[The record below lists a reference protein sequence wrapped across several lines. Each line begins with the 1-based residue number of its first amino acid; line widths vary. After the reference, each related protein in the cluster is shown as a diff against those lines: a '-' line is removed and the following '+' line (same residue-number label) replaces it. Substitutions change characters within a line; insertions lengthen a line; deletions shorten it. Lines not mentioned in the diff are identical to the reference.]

1 MIKVFDGKFSLNF
14 LKICVLAYEIAKDE
28 YLQNN
33 SLNIENINNNDVFD
47 SVFVAPKHLFLALSI
62 YPDSLAF
69 SILSK
74 FKKINK
80 IFDANLDS
88 RINDSLKKFN
98 NDFSLI
104 KVKFDNSSRK
114 IVDNSFMVAASY
126 DHFYIG
132 TEHLLY
138 SLLKS
143 NDLGLKTVL
152 NTSGLN
158 ISEVSN
164 SVLGIL
170 KSISNFSDIADNIG
184 LNISEFSKRTPALD
198 YFSTELTNE
207 ENQKNIDPVI
217 LREKEID
224 RLVYILSRRYKNNP
238 ILLGNAGVGKTA
250 IVEGLAKRIAN
261 NEVPDV
267 LIGKRI
273 FNLDLN
279 SVVAGAAYRGEFE
292 VRLKDIIE
300 EVNSDPNIIL
310 FIDEIHSIVG
320 AGSNAGNGDA
330 ANILKPALAK
340 SKVKVIGA
348 TTFEEYKQ
356 YIEKD
361 PALERRFQPVFVNE
375 PSVDET
381 IELLRGI
388 KINYEKF
395 HNVKIEDEAI
405 IGAAQF
411 SKRYIT
417 DKFLPD
423 KAIDLIDEACAR
435 IKVKKTSNVLLKD
448 IMKTERFIEKLEKE
462 KDVLID
468 KENFEAVMEIKNKQ
482 TVLIEKLE
490 ELKALNDSRSKKKLG
505 TVTLDD
511 VAHIVSDISSV
522 PVDNILHNNIASKL
536 KKLND
541 DLKSNI
547 IGQDEAI
554 SSIVSYIKRGIFESN
569 FKEKPLA
576 SFMFVGKSG
585 TGKTEIAK
593 NIAKSFFDNENN
605 FIRFDMSEYSE
616 NIGISSLIGAPAGYV
631 GYREGGLLT
640 DAVRRKPYSVVV
652 FDDADKAH
660 PKVLSLILEILDS
673 GFITD
678 ATGRKISFK
687 NTVIV
692 VSTNLGS
699 DDFVEK
705 DLGFSSSEG
714 SESKVDEDKKK
725 NKEDLNELIKEYFAS
740 EFVAKID
747 KVLLFNDLNLN
758 DLKEIVKFKIK
769 MLSRYFSNGCDISI
783 SDKAINYLADSAK
796 KHNNGARGVDSAIFD
811 EVENVLIDSFIDDN
825 DKFNN
830 TRNIFIDY
838 NKKIVLNIK

>member
-33 SLNIENINNNDVFD
+33 NLLIENADKNLLA
-47 SVFVAPKHLFLALSI
+47 SVLVAPKHLFLALSI

-80 IFDANLDS
+80 IFDANLDA
-88 RINDSLKKFN
+88 RINDSLKFFN

-104 KVKFDNSSRK
+104 SVKFDAHSRK
-114 IVDNSFMVAASY
+114 IVDNALMVAASY

-138 SLLKS
+138 SLLK
-143 NDLGLKTVL
+143 NDDDGLKL
-152 NTSGLN
+152 ILITSGLN
-158 ISEVSN
+158 VSEVLS

-170 KSISNFSDIADNIG
+170 KSISNFSDITDYMGFNVG
-184 LNISEFSKRTPALD
+184 GYNKRTPALD
-198 YFSTELTNE
+198 FFSTELTDV

-224 RLVYILSRRYKNNP
+224 RLIYILSRRYKNNP

-250 IVEGLAKRIAN
+250 IVEGLAKRILN

-279 SVVAGAAYRGEFE
+279 SVVAGASYRGEFE

-300 EVNSDPNIIL
+300 EVNTDPNIIL

-320 AGSNAGNGDA
+320 AGSNTGNGDA

-361 PALERRFQPVFVNE
+361 SALERRFQPVYVNE

-381 IELLRGI
+381 IELLKGI
-388 KINYEKF
+388 KGNYEKF
-395 HNVKIEDEAI
+395 HNVKIEEEALV
-405 IGAAQF
+405 GAAKF

-435 IKVKKTSNVLLKD
+435 IKVKNTNNILLKD
-448 IMKTERFIEKLEKE
+448 LIKLERSIEKLEIE
-462 KDVLID
+462 KDSLIES
-468 KENFEAVMEIKNKQ
+468 ENFEAVIEIKNKQ
-482 TVLIEKLE
+482 SVLVEKLE
-490 ELKALNDSRSKKKLG
+490 GLKILSDARSKKKLG
-505 TVTLDD
+505 VVTLSD
-511 VAHIVSDISSV
+511 VANIVSDISSV
-522 PVDNILHNNIASKL
+522 PVDNILHNNISLKL
-536 KKLND
+536 KNLDNGLRK
-541 DLKSNI
+541 NI
-547 IGQDEAI
+547 IGQNDII
-554 SSIVSYIKRGIFESN
+554 SSIISYIKRGIFESN
-569 FKEKPLA
+569 FKDKPLA
-576 SFMFVGKSG
+576 SFLFVGKSG

-593 NIAKSFFDNENN
+593 NIAKNFFDNEEN

-616 NIGISSLIGAPAGYV
+616 NIGITSLIGAPAGYV
-631 GYREGGLLT
+631 GYREGGVLT
-640 DAVRRKPYSVVV
+640 DAVRRKPYSVVL

-660 PKVLSLILEILDS
+660 PKVLSLIQEILDS

-678 ATGRKISFK
+678 ATGKKISFK
-687 NTVIV
+687 NTVV
-692 VSTNLGS
+692 VISTNLGNEELS
-699 DDFVEK
+699 EK
-705 DLGFSSSEG
+705 DLGFNST
-714 SESKVDEDKKK
+714 DEK
-725 NKEDLNELIKEYFAS
+725 NKEVVKSKNEKENLNDLAKEYFTS
-740 EFVAKID
+740 EFIAKID
-747 KVLLFNDLNLN
+747 KVLAFNDLTKDNLK
-758 DLKEIVKFKIK
+758 DIAKIK
-769 MLSRYFSNGCDISI
+769 INALSKYLPKDCKIEVSNKVLDHV
-783 SDKAINYLADSAK
+783 AELAVK
-796 KHNNGARGVDSAIFD
+796 NGNGARGVDSAIFD
-811 EVENVLIDSFIDDN
+811 EIENQLIDSFIDN
-825 DKFNN
+825 ENFDKIKEIN
-830 TRNIFIDY
+830 IDY
-838 NKKIVLNIK
+838 NKKISLKIK

>member
-33 SLNIENINNNDVFD
+33 NLLIENADKNLLA
-47 SVFVAPKHLFLALSI
+47 SVLVAPKHLFLALSI

-80 IFDANLDS
+80 IFDANLDA
-88 RINDSLKKFN
+88 RINDSLKFFN

-104 KVKFDNSSRK
+104 SVKFDAHSRK
-114 IVDNSFMVAASY
+114 IVDNALMVAASY

-138 SLLKS
+138 SLLK
-143 NDLGLKTVL
+143 NDDDGLKL
-152 NTSGLN
+152 ILITSGLN
-158 ISEVSN
+158 VSEVLS

-170 KSISNFSDIADNIG
+170 KSISNFSDITDYMGFNVG
-184 LNISEFSKRTPALD
+184 GYNKRTPALD
-198 YFSTELTNE
+198 FFSTELTDV

-224 RLVYILSRRYKNNP
+224 RLIYILSRRYKNNP

-250 IVEGLAKRIAN
+250 IVEGLAKRILN

-279 SVVAGAAYRGEFE
+279 SVVAGASYRGEFE

-300 EVNSDPNIIL
+300 EVNTDPNIIL

-320 AGSNAGNGDA
+320 AGSNTGNGDA

-361 PALERRFQPVFVNE
+361 SALERRFQPVYVNE

-381 IELLRGI
+381 IELLKGI
-388 KINYEKF
+388 KGNYEKF
-395 HNVKIEDEAI
+395 HNVKIEEEALV
-405 IGAAQF
+405 GAAKF

-435 IKVKKTSNVLLKD
+435 IKVKNTNNILLKD
-448 IMKTERFIEKLEKE
+448 LIKLERSIEKLEIE
-462 KDVLID
+462 KDSLIES
-468 KENFEAVMEIKNKQ
+468 ENFEAVIEIKNKQ
-482 TVLIEKLE
+482 SVLVEKLE
-490 ELKALNDSRSKKKLG
+490 GLKILSDARSKKKLG
-505 TVTLDD
+505 VVTLSD
-511 VAHIVSDISSV
+511 VANIVSDISSV
-522 PVDNILHNNIASKL
+522 PVDNILHNNISLKL
-536 KKLND
+536 KNLDNGLRKD
-541 DLKSNI
+541 I
-547 IGQDEAI
+547 IGQNDII
-554 SSIVSYIKRGIFESN
+554 SSIISYIKRGIFESN
-569 FKEKPLA
+569 FKDKPLA
-576 SFMFVGKSG
+576 SFLFVGKSG

-593 NIAKSFFDNENN
+593 NIAKNFFDNEEN

-616 NIGISSLIGAPAGYV
+616 NIGITSLIGAPAGYV
-631 GYREGGLLT
+631 GYREGGVLT
-640 DAVRRKPYSVVV
+640 DAVRRKPYSVVL

-660 PKVLSLILEILDS
+660 PKVLSLIQEILDS

-678 ATGRKISFK
+678 ATGKKISFK
-687 NTVIV
+687 NTVV
-692 VSTNLGS
+692 VISTNLGNEELS
-699 DDFVEK
+699 EK
-705 DLGFSSSEG
+705 DLGFNST
-714 SESKVDEDKKK
+714 DEK
-725 NKEDLNELIKEYFAS
+725 NKEVVKSKNEKENLNDLAKEYFTS
-740 EFVAKID
+740 EFIAKID
-747 KVLLFNDLNLN
+747 KVLAFNDLTKDNLK
-758 DLKEIVKFKIK
+758 DIAKIK
-769 MLSRYFSNGCDISI
+769 INALSKYLPKDCKIEVSNKVLDHV
-783 SDKAINYLADSAK
+783 AELAVK
-796 KHNNGARGVDSAIFD
+796 NGNGARGVDSAIFD
-811 EVENVLIDSFIDDN
+811 EIENQLIDSFIDN
-825 DKFNN
+825 ENFDKIKEIN
-830 TRNIFIDY
+830 IDY
-838 NKKIVLNIK
+838 NKKISLKIK

>member
-1 MIKVFDGKFSLNF
+1 MVKVFNGKFSLNF
-14 LKICVLAYEIAKDE
+14 LKVCALAHEIAKDE

-33 SLNIENINNNDVFD
+33 NLLVENVDF
-47 SVFVAPKHLFLALSI
+47 SVLASILVSPKHLFLALSI
-62 YPDSLAF
+62 YPDCLAF
-69 SILSK
+69 SILTK

-80 IFDANLDS
+80 VFDANLDA
-88 RINDSLKKFN
+88 RINDALKSVD

-104 KVKFDNSSRK
+104 KAKFDNGARR
-114 IVDNSFMVAASY
+114 IVENALMVAASY

-143 NDLGLKTVL
+143 DDNGLKL
-152 NTSGLN
+152 IISSSGLN
-158 ISEVSN
+158 VSEVAA

-170 KSISNFSDIADNIG
+170 KSISNFSDISDYVG
-184 LNISEFSKRTPALD
+184 LNVGGFNKKTPALD
-198 YFSTELTNE
+198 YFSTELTNF

-267 LIGKRI
+267 LVGKRI

-279 SVVAGAAYRGEFE
+279 SVIAGASYRGEFE

-320 AGSNAGNGDA
+320 AGSNTGTGDA

-340 SKVKVIGA
+340 SKVRVIGA

-361 PALERRFQPVFVNE
+361 PALERRFQPVYVSE

-381 IELLRGI
+381 VELLRGI

-395 HNVKIEDEAI
+395 HNVKIEDEAL
-405 IGAAQF
+405 IGAANF

-435 IKVKKTSNVLLKD
+435 IKVKNTNNTLLKD
-448 IMKTERFIEKLEKE
+448 IIKIEKSIEKLEDE
-462 KDVLID
+462 KDFLID
-468 KENFEAVMEIKNKQ
+468 KEDFEGVIEIKNKQ
-482 TVLIEKLE
+482 SVLVKKLE
-490 ELKALNDSRSKKKLG
+490 DLKILSESKLKKKLG
-505 TVTLDD
+505 VVTINDI
-511 VAHIVSDISSV
+511 ASIVSDVSSV
-522 PVDNILHNNIASKL
+522 PVDNILHNNISLKL
-536 KKLND
+536 KGLD
-541 DLKSNI
+541 SGLRSSI
-547 IGQDEAI
+547 IGQDDVI

-569 FKEKPLA
+569 FKDKPLA
-576 SFMFVGKSG
+576 SFLFVGKSG

-593 NIAKSFFDNENN
+593 NIAKNFFDNEEN

-616 NIGISSLIGAPAGYV
+616 NIGITSLIGAPAGYV
-631 GYREGGLLT
+631 GYREGGVLT
-640 DAVRRKPYSVVV
+640 DAVKRKPYSVVL

-673 GFITD
+673 GHITD
-678 ATGRKISFK
+678 ATGKKISFK
-687 NTVIV
+687 NTVVI
-692 VSTNLGS
+692 VSTNLGDDEIS
-699 DDFVEK
+699 DK
-705 DLGFSSSEG
+705 DLGFNSL
-714 SESKVDEDKKK
+714 DEDKHEVEK
-725 NKEDLNELIKEYFAS
+725 NKNNKENLNDLVKEYFTT

-747 KVLLFNDLNLN
+747 KVLAFNDLTKGNLK
-758 DLKEIVKFKIK
+758 DIAKIK
-769 MLSRYFSNGCDISI
+769 VNALSKFLPKDCKISV
-783 SDKAINYLADSAK
+783 SDKTLDYIAESALK
-796 KHNNGARGVDSAIFD
+796 KNIGARGVESVIFD
-811 EVENVLIDSFIDDN
+811 EIENKLIDVFIDN
-825 DKFNN
+825 ENSNN
-830 TRNIFIDY
+830 LNEVNIDY
-838 NKKIVLNIK
+838 NKKILLKIK

>member
-1 MIKVFDGKFSLNF
+1 MIKVFEGKFSLNF

-33 SLNIENINNNDVFD
+33 NLLIENVDKNIL
-47 SVFVAPKHLFLALSI
+47 SSIFVAPKHLFLALSI

-80 IFDANLDS
+80 IFDANLDA
-88 RINDSLKKFN
+88 RINDSLRLFN

-104 KVKFDNSSRK
+104 KVKFDTNARK
-114 IVDNSFMVAASY
+114 IVDNALMVAASY

-143 NDLGLKTVL
+143 NDDGLKLILV
-152 NTSGLN
+152 TSGLN
-158 ISEVSN
+158 VSEVSA

-170 KSISNFSDIADNIG
+170 KSISNFSDITDYMGFNVG
-184 LNISEFSKRTPALD
+184 GYNKRTPALD
-198 YFSTELTNE
+198 YFSTELTNI

-224 RLVYILSRRYKNNP
+224 RLIYILSRRYKNNP

-250 IVEGLAKRIAN
+250 IVEGLAKRILN

-279 SVVAGAAYRGEFE
+279 SIIAGASYRGEFE
-292 VRLKDIIE
+292 IRLKDIIE
-300 EVNSDPNIIL
+300 EVNADSNIIL

-320 AGSNAGNGDA
+320 AGSNTGNGDA

-361 PALERRFQPVFVNE
+361 PALERRFQPVYVNE

-381 IELLRGI
+381 IELLMGI
-388 KINYEKF
+388 KNNYEKF
-395 HNVKIEDEAI
+395 HNVKIEDDAI
-405 IGAAQF
+405 IGAAKF

-435 IKVKKTSNVLLKD
+435 IKVKNTNNVLLKD
-448 IMKTERFIEKLEKE
+448 IIKLERSIDKLEIEKDSFIE
-462 KDVLID
+462 
-468 KENFEAVMEIKNKQ
+468 KENFEIVIEIKNKQ
-482 TVLIEKLE
+482 SVLVEKLE
-490 ELKALNDSRSKKKLG
+490 NLKALSETRSKKKLG
-505 TVTLDD
+505 IVTISD
-511 VAHIVSDISSV
+511 VANIVSDVSSV
-522 PVDNILHNNIASKL
+522 PVDNILHNNISLKL
-536 KKLND
+536 KNLDNG
-541 DLKSNI
+541 LRNGI
-547 IGQDEAI
+547 IGQDDII
-554 SSIVSYIKRGIFESN
+554 SSIISYIKRGVFESN
-569 FKEKPLA
+569 FKDKPLA
-576 SFMFVGKSG
+576 SFLFVGKSG

-593 NIAKSFFDNENN
+593 NIAKNFFDNEEN

-616 NIGISSLIGAPAGYV
+616 NIGITSLIGAPAGYV
-631 GYREGGLLT
+631 GYREGGVLT
-640 DAVRRKPYSVVV
+640 DAVKRKPYSVVL

-660 PKVLSLILEILDS
+660 PRVLSLILEILDS
-673 GFITD
+673 GFVTD
-678 ATGRKISFK
+678 ATGKRISFK
-687 NTVIV
+687 NTVVII
-692 VSTNLGS
+692 STNLGS
-699 DDFVEK
+699 DDISEN
-705 DLGFSSSEG
+705 DLGFNSLDEKDK
-714 SESKVDEDKKK
+714 ESVK
-725 NKEDLNELIKEYFAS
+725 NKNEKENLNDLTRDFFTS
-740 EFVAKID
+740 EFTAKID
-747 KVLLFNDLNLN
+747 KVLVFNDLTKVNLK
-758 DLKEIVKFKIK
+758 DIARIK
-769 MLSRYFSNGCDISI
+769 VDALSRYLPSDCKIEI
-783 SDKAINYLADSAK
+783 SDKALNYIAEVAFK
-796 KHNNGARGVDSAIFD
+796 RGNGARGVDTAIFD
-811 EVENVLIDSFIDDN
+811 EIENKLIDSFVDNGNFENIKNVSID
-825 DKFNN
+825 F
-830 TRNIFIDY
+830 
-838 NKKIVLNIK
+838 NKKISLKIK